1 MIYVCVPVHNEART
15 AGLVLWKVRQVF
27 TAFPREY
34 QLLVLD
40 DASTDDTREVLASYA
55 KVLPMTIVT
64 HRERRGY
71 AKSLEELLRLA
82 LQRTDRPKRDCAI
95 TLHAD
100 FVHSPESME
109 DMVKHLESG
118 ADLVVAE
125 LVEQRGQ
132 VSRALGLARRWTP
145 RLLRIAGLRDTVSG
159 FLALRLIVLRQALR
173 RDTPRFLQT
182 EGWCASAELV
192 ARLAPHAR
200 RLDAVPAAARY
211 DLVQRPS
218 RVRPWRQLLEAWR
231 ARSVIRAAR
240 TALALLLISVG
251 LHAQSDTASRT
262 DSSGTDPAS
271 FTALPAMT
279 TIPPPVAV
287 PFTVGERLVYGARYG
302 PFSVGTATMRVAG
315 IDTIRGVEAVHFV
328 FLIDGGALWYHIHQ
342 NLESWVGRHD
352 FRSRRFLNQTEEKG
366 KTWERKF
373 EIYPDSGFY
382 REAGRDTTAPT
393 VADPLDDAAF
403 LYWIR
408 TVPLEIG
415 KRYEYRRYFRPERN
429 PVIVDVLKRE
439 RVGVAGKKWDAI
451 VVRPRIPNGGGI
463 FAEKDDARMWLSDD
477 SLRIMLALQS
487 KFSFG
492 QVTLKLKAISAIKED
507 SASHPEHPC
516 PTTARRTLPGSRRS
530 PSRSAPTKSTPPCSR
545 IRPAAIR
552 ASPPSGIRSPPSSPR
567 RTFALLPGSWR
578 RPRVVAASSRCS
590 AGTSS
595 RSAWAPCFAS
605 SSAAASSR
613 TWHSTAAPRSTT
625 SSWRHTGERARTSP
639 PGWRTVRSA
648 WWRRPAAR

>member
-1 MIYVCVPVHNEART
+1 MIYVCVPVHDEART

-40 DASTDDTREVLASYA
+40 DASTDGTPEVLASYA

-64 HRERRGY
+64 HRERQGY
-71 AKSLEELLRLA
+71 ARSLEELLRLA

-125 LVEQRGQ
+125 LVQQRGR

-145 RLLRIAGLRDTVSG
+145 RLLRVAGLRDTVSG
-159 FLALRLIVLRQALR
+159 FIALRLIVLRQALR
-173 RDTPRFLQT
+173 RDTTRLLET

-218 RVRPWRQLLEAWR
+218 RVKPWRQLLEAWR

-240 TALALLLISVG
+240 TVVALLLITVG
-251 LHAQSDTASRT
+251 LHAQSDSARR
-262 DSSGTDPAS
+262 DSSLSAMAIVTPP
-271 FTALPAMT
+271 LPA
-279 TIPPPVAV
+279 PAAV
-287 PFTVGERLVYGARYG
+287 PFPVGERLVYGARYG
-302 PFSVGTATMRVAG
+302 PFSVGTATMQVAG
-315 IDTIRGVEAVHFV
+315 VDTIRGVEAVHFV

-352 FRSRRFLNQTEEKG
+352 FRSRRFVNQTEEKG
-366 KTWERKF
+366 KAWERRF

-382 REAGRDTTAPT
+382 REAGRDTTVTT

-408 TVPLEIG
+408 TVPLEVG

-429 PVIVDVLKRE
+429 PVIVEVLKRE

-463 FAEKDDARMWLSDD
+463 FAEKADARMWLSDD

-492 QVTLKLKAISAIKED
+492 QVTLKLKEYSD
-507 SASHPEHPC
+507 PRPEHP
-516 PTTARRTLPGSRRS
+516 
-530 PSRSAPTKSTPPCSR
+530 
-545 IRPAAIR
+545 
-552 ASPPSGIRSPPSSPR
+552 
-567 RTFALLPGSWR
+567 
-578 RPRVVAASSRCS
+578 
-590 AGTSS
+590 
-595 RSAWAPCFAS
+595 
-605 SSAAASSR
+605 
-613 TWHSTAAPRSTT
+613 
-625 SSWRHTGERARTSP
+625 
-639 PGWRTVRSA
+639 
-648 WWRRPAAR
+648 

>member
-64 HRERRGY
+64 HRERLGY
-71 AKSLEELLRLA
+71 ARSLEELLRLA

-109 DMVKHLESG
+109 DLVKHLESG

-125 LVEQRGQ
+125 LLQQRGR

-145 RLLRIAGLRDTVSG
+145 RLLRVAGLRDTVSG

-173 RDTPRFLQT
+173 HDTTPFLRT

-218 RVRPWRQLLEAWR
+218 RIRPWRQLLEAWR

-240 TALALLLISVG
+240 TVVALVLMAVG
-251 LHAQSDTASRT
+251 LHAQSDTASRPDSART
-262 DSSGTDPAS
+262 DSASVTSPSAMAIVTPPA
-271 FTALPAMT
+271 
-279 TIPPPVAV
+279 PVAV
-287 PFTVGERLVYGARYG
+287 PFPVGERLVYGARYG
-302 PFSVGTATMRVAG
+302 PFSVGTATMQVAG
-315 IDTIRGVEAVHFV
+315 IDTIRGVETVHFA
-328 FLIDGGALWYHIHQ
+328 FLIDGGALWNHIHQ

-366 KTWERKF
+366 K
-373 EIYPDSGFY
+373 
-382 REAGRDTTAPT
+382 
-393 VADPLDDAAF
+393 
-403 LYWIR
+403 
-408 TVPLEIG
+408 
-415 KRYEYRRYFRPERN
+415 
-429 PVIVDVLKRE
+429 
-439 RVGVAGKKWDAI
+439 
-451 VVRPRIPNGGGI
+451 
-463 FAEKDDARMWLSDD
+463 
-477 SLRIMLALQS
+477 
-487 KFSFG
+487 
-492 QVTLKLKAISAIKED
+492 
-507 SASHPEHPC
+507 
-516 PTTARRTLPGSRRS
+516 
-530 PSRSAPTKSTPPCSR
+530 
-545 IRPAAIR
+545 
-552 ASPPSGIRSPPSSPR
+552 
-567 RTFALLPGSWR
+567 SW
-578 RPRVVAASSRCS
+578 
-590 AGTSS
+590 
-595 RSAWAPCFAS
+595 
-605 SSAAASSR
+605 
-613 TWHSTAAPRSTT
+613 
-625 SSWRHTGERARTSP
+625 
-639 PGWRTVRSA
+639 
-648 WWRRPAAR
+648 

>member
-40 DASTDDTREVLASYA
+40 DASTDDTHEVLASYA

-71 AKSLEELLRLA
+71 ARSLEELLRLA

-173 RDTPRFLQT
+173 GDTPRFLQT

-251 LHAQSDTASRT
+251 VQAQSDTASRT
-262 DSSGTDPAS
+262 DSMGTDSAAAIVPPA
-271 FTALPAMT
+271 
-279 TIPPPVAV
+279 VAV

-315 IDTIRGVEAVHFV
+315 IDTVRGVEAVHFV

-393 VADPLDDAAF
+393 VPDPLDDAAF

-439 RVGVAGKKWDAI
+439 RVGVAGKKWNAI

-463 FAEKDDARMWLSDD
+463 FAEKADARMWLSDD

-492 QVTLKLKAISAIKED
+492 QVTLKLKEISAIKED
-507 SASHPEHPC
+507 SASHPEHP
-516 PTTARRTLPGSRRS
+516 
-530 PSRSAPTKSTPPCSR
+530 
-545 IRPAAIR
+545 
-552 ASPPSGIRSPPSSPR
+552 
-567 RTFALLPGSWR
+567 
-578 RPRVVAASSRCS
+578 
-590 AGTSS
+590 
-595 RSAWAPCFAS
+595 
-605 SSAAASSR
+605 
-613 TWHSTAAPRSTT
+613 
-625 SSWRHTGERARTSP
+625 
-639 PGWRTVRSA
+639 
-648 WWRRPAAR
+648 

>member
-34 QLLVLD
+34 ELLVLD

-71 AKSLEELLRLA
+71 ARSLEELLRLA

-100 FVHSPESME
+100 FVHSPERME

-125 LVEQRGQ
+125 LVEQRGR
-132 VSRALGLARRWTP
+132 VSRAQGLARRWTP
-145 RLLRIAGLRDTVSG
+145 RLLRVAGLRDTVSG

-173 RDTPRFLQT
+173 RDTPQFLQT

-200 RLDAVPAAARY
+200 RLDTVPAAARY

-218 RVRPWRQLLEAWR
+218 RVKPWRQLLEAWR

-240 TALALLLISVG
+240 TVVAVLFMAVG
-251 LHAQSDTASRT
+251 LHAQSDSAARRDSVHSDSTGVASHSDAAIVT
-262 DSSGTDPAS
+262 PA
-271 FTALPAMT
+271 
-279 TIPPPVAV
+279 VAV
-287 PFTVGERLVYGARYG
+287 PFPVGERLVYGARYG
-302 PFSVGTATMRVAG
+302 PFSVGTATMQVAG
-315 IDTIRGVEAVHFV
+315 IDTIRGVETVHFV

-366 KTWERKF
+366 KAWERKF
-373 EIYPDSGFY
+373 DIYPDSGFY
-382 REAGRDTTAPT
+382 REAGRDTTVQT

-408 TVPLEIG
+408 TVPLEVG
-415 KRYEYRRYFRPERN
+415 KRYEYCRYFRPERN
-429 PVIVDVLKRE
+429 PVIVEVLKRE

-463 FAEKDDARMWLSDD
+463 FAEKADARMWLSDD

-492 QVTLKLKAISAIKED
+492 QVTLKLKEID
-507 SASHPEHPC
+507 SAKQNPASGPEHP
-516 PTTARRTLPGSRRS
+516 
-530 PSRSAPTKSTPPCSR
+530 
-545 IRPAAIR
+545 
-552 ASPPSGIRSPPSSPR
+552 
-567 RTFALLPGSWR
+567 
-578 RPRVVAASSRCS
+578 
-590 AGTSS
+590 
-595 RSAWAPCFAS
+595 
-605 SSAAASSR
+605 
-613 TWHSTAAPRSTT
+613 
-625 SSWRHTGERARTSP
+625 
-639 PGWRTVRSA
+639 
-648 WWRRPAAR
+648 

>member
-71 AKSLEELLRLA
+71 ARSLEELLRLA

-109 DMVKHLESG
+109 DLVKHLESG

-125 LVEQRGQ
+125 LVEQRGR

-145 RLLRIAGLRDTVSG
+145 RLLRVAGLRDTVSG

-173 RDTPRFLQT
+173 HDTTQFLRT

-240 TALALLLISVG
+240 TVVALLLIAVG
-251 LHAQSDTASRT
+251 LHAQSDTASRPDSTRT
-262 DSSGTDPAS
+262 DSASVTSVSAMAIVTPTPA
-271 FTALPAMT
+271 
-279 TIPPPVAV
+279 VAV
-287 PFTVGERLVYGARYG
+287 PFPVGERLVYGARYG
-302 PFSVGTATMRVAG
+302 PFSVGTATMQVAG
-315 IDTIRGVEAVHFV
+315 IDTIRGVETVHFV

-366 KTWERKF
+366 KSWERKF
-373 EIYPDSGFY
+373 EIYPDSGIY
-382 REAGRDTTAPT
+382 REAGRDTTVPT
-393 VADPLDDAAF
+393 VTDPLDDAAF

-415 KRYEYRRYFRPERN
+415 KRYEFRRYFRPERN
-429 PVIVDVLKRE
+429 PVIVEVLKRE

-463 FAEKDDARMWLSDD
+463 FAEKADARMWLSDD

-492 QVTLKLKAISAIKED
+492 QVTLKLKEIEFIKHMD
-507 SASHPEHPC
+507 DSHPAQPHP
-516 PTTARRTLPGSRRS
+516 
-530 PSRSAPTKSTPPCSR
+530 
-545 IRPAAIR
+545 
-552 ASPPSGIRSPPSSPR
+552 
-567 RTFALLPGSWR
+567 
-578 RPRVVAASSRCS
+578 
-590 AGTSS
+590 
-595 RSAWAPCFAS
+595 
-605 SSAAASSR
+605 
-613 TWHSTAAPRSTT
+613 
-625 SSWRHTGERARTSP
+625 
-639 PGWRTVRSA
+639 
-648 WWRRPAAR
+648 

>member
-71 AKSLEELLRLA
+71 ARSLEELLRLA

-125 LVEQRGQ
+125 LVEQRGR

-173 RDTPRFLQT
+173 RETPQFLWT

-200 RLDAVPAAARY
+200 RLDSVPAAARY

-240 TALALLLISVG
+240 TVVAVLFMAVG
-251 LHAQSDTASRT
+251 LHAQSDTASRMDSTRT
-262 DSSGTDPAS
+262 DSTCAAAQPDSSPVRR
-271 FTALPAMT
+271 
-279 TIPPPVAV
+279 PVAV
-287 PFTVGERLVYGARYG
+287 PFPVGERLVYGARYG
-302 PFSVGTATMRVAG
+302 PFSVGTATMQVAG

-366 KTWERKF
+366 KAWERRF
-373 EIYPDSGFY
+373 DIYPDSGFY
-382 REAGRDTTAPT
+382 REAGRDTTVQT

-408 TVPLEIG
+408 TVPLEVG

-429 PVIVDVLKRE
+429 PVIVEVLKRE

-451 VVRPRIPNGGGI
+451 VIRPRIPNGGGI
-463 FAEKDDARMWLSDD
+463 FAEKADARMWLSDD
-477 SLRIMLALQS
+477 SLRIMLAMQS

-492 QVTLKLKAISAIKED
+492 QVTLKLKEIGSTKD
-507 SASHPEHPC
+507 SAAPGPEHP
-516 PTTARRTLPGSRRS
+516 
-530 PSRSAPTKSTPPCSR
+530 
-545 IRPAAIR
+545 
-552 ASPPSGIRSPPSSPR
+552 
-567 RTFALLPGSWR
+567 
-578 RPRVVAASSRCS
+578 
-590 AGTSS
+590 
-595 RSAWAPCFAS
+595 
-605 SSAAASSR
+605 
-613 TWHSTAAPRSTT
+613 
-625 SSWRHTGERARTSP
+625 
-639 PGWRTVRSA
+639 
-648 WWRRPAAR
+648 

>member
-40 DASTDDTREVLASYA
+40 DASTDDTHEVLASYA

-71 AKSLEELLRLA
+71 ARSLEELLRLA

-100 FVHSPESME
+100 FVHSPENME

-125 LVEQRGQ
+125 LLEQRGRS
-132 VSRALGLARRWTP
+132 SRALALARRWTP
-145 RLLRIAGLRDTVSG
+145 RLLRVAGLRDTVSG
-159 FLALRLIVLRQALR
+159 FLALRLVVLRQALR
-173 RDTPRFLQT
+173 RDTPQFLQT

-200 RLDAVPAAARY
+200 RLDTVPAAARY

-218 RVRPWRQLLEAWR
+218 RVKPWRQLLEAWR

-240 TALALLLISVG
+240 TAVALLLIAVG

-262 DSSGTDPAS
+262 DSARADSSHATFPQDMA
-271 FTALPAMT
+271 
-279 TIPPPVAV
+279 IVPPPAAV
-287 PFTVGERLVYGARYG
+287 PFPVGERLVYGARYG
-302 PFSVGTATMRVAG
+302 PFSVGTATMEVAG

-366 KTWERKF
+366 KSWERRF
-373 EIYPDSGFY
+373 DIYPDSGFY
-382 REAGRDTTAPT
+382 REAGRDTAVAT
-393 VADPLDDAAF
+393 VTDPLDDAAF

-408 TVPLEIG
+408 TVPLEVG

-429 PVIVDVLKRE
+429 PVIVEVLKRE

-463 FAEKDDARMWLSDD
+463 FAEKADARMWLSDD
-477 SLRIMLALQS
+477 SLRVMLALQS

-492 QVTLKLKAISAIKED
+492 QVTLKLKEIGSIKANSA
-507 SASHPEHPC
+507 APPEHP
-516 PTTARRTLPGSRRS
+516 
-530 PSRSAPTKSTPPCSR
+530 
-545 IRPAAIR
+545 
-552 ASPPSGIRSPPSSPR
+552 
-567 RTFALLPGSWR
+567 
-578 RPRVVAASSRCS
+578 
-590 AGTSS
+590 
-595 RSAWAPCFAS
+595 
-605 SSAAASSR
+605 
-613 TWHSTAAPRSTT
+613 
-625 SSWRHTGERARTSP
+625 
-639 PGWRTVRSA
+639 
-648 WWRRPAAR
+648 